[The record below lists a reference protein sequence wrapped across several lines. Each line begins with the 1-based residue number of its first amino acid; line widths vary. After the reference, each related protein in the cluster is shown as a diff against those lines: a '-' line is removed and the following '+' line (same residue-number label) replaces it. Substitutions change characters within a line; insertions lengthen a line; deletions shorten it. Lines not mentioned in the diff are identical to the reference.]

1 MVQYIHFSLPHLQYL
16 EFYLNLINQMKIEKN
31 ECIEIDNFSRNYY
44 FPFIYFFSF
53 KQKREKEARRQL
65 EVRNSRTYNDKKVH
79 WFSATMTMIIITCL
93 STNHLI
99 REYCNSLC
107 IKYRN
112 LLQNRDHTI
121 SDGLKVS
128 CNLQ

>member
-1 MVQYIHFSLPHLQYL
+1 
-16 EFYLNLINQMKIEKN
+16 MKIEKN

-53 KQKREKEARRQL
+53 KHKKREKEARRQL

-99 REYCNSLC
+99 QEYIAITICM
-107 IKYRN
+107 IRYRHFN
-112 LLQNRDHTI
+112 QFGHFKVELLYFLFN
-121 SDGLKVS
+121 V
-128 CNLQ
+128 